1 MKLNQLFSTV
11 ASEQFKPSSQQGQQ
25 AFLDALNI
33 ALADLAP
40 EEAVFDSLLTLHQ
53 QHPGPLADLIQ
64 GFNSQGY
71 PYMEATHRLDF
82 QAAWVLDGGQLSD
95 IVSLMQVPD
104 EEYVRNLAHDCID
117 IGAHHPLFLI
127 GFKDSNLSL
136 AGASKILTS
145 LFHPS
150 GDCFEVAEELG
161 SEIDRLGLRA
171 FEHAPDFD
179 REPDMTSA
187 LYLSHFYPHQHR
199 RVVAGDLH
207 MLVWSVYHS
216 FLENPASVDYAVRR
230 TLNVLVYN
238 PHLQLKGR
246 GVGTIDIVQ
255 SAQCVIDAI
264 DAYIGAH
271 IRIADV
277 EAKALKAAALAN
289 LFSPFPKDVA
299 LLGISDDAL
308 HGQPGFEG
316 RPRGQLAITLEGPL
330 GSFSGT
336 DDHNSM
342 GVIAESWENA
352 GYQVDLNKALFSL
365 LQEHESFPT
374 LVMYKET
381 CEFLEGCLR
390 RIVADG
396 TVDAELTRFLS
407 NHLSLLNFE
416 KLPAESQIG
425 YLGIRVH
432 DFLAGRWRGD
442 DSVPEKNMSSQL
454 ERHPALI
461 PDFLSYLDR
470 HGQLDAQVLTFA
482 KLGAGALDELDS
494 RAGDRLKE
502 DYLAQ
507 DLGL

>member
-1 MKLNQLFSTV
+1 VKLNQLFSSV
-11 ASEQFKPSSQQGQQ
+11 PSEQFKPSSQQGQQ
-25 AFLDALNI
+25 AFLEALNL
-33 ALADLAP
+33 ALGELAP
-40 EEAVFDSLLTLHQ
+40 PKATFDSLVALHRQEPAALTS
-53 QHPGPLADLIQ
+53 LIQ
-64 GFNSQGY
+64 ALNSQGHAW
-71 PYMEATHRLDF
+71 MEATHRLDF

-95 IVSLMQVPD
+95 IVSLMQVTD

-117 IGAHHPLFLI
+117 LGAHHPLLLI
-127 GFKDSNLSL
+127 GYKDSHLSL
-136 AGASKILTS
+136 AGASMILTS

-150 GDCFEVAEELG
+150 GDCFKAAESLG
-161 SEIDRLGLRA
+161 TDIDRLGLVA
-171 FEHAPDFD
+171 FEDAPDLVQK
-179 REPDMTSA
+179 PDMTTA
-187 LYLSHFYPHQHR
+187 LYLKQFDPDPQHP
-199 RVVAGDLH
+199 VVADELSL
-207 MLVWSVYHS
+207 LVSSVYYG
-216 FLENPASVDYAVRR
+216 FLEDPSSLDYAVRR

-238 PHLQLKGR
+238 PHLQLKSR
-246 GVGTIDIVQ
+246 GVDTIDIAQ
-255 SAQCVIDAI
+255 SAQRVMDAI
-264 DAYIGAH
+264 ETYIGA
-271 IRIADV
+271 RLRVPEV
-277 EAKALKAAALAN
+277 EAKAFNTSALAN

-316 RPRGQLAITLEGPL
+316 LPRGQLAITLEGPL

-365 LQEHESFPT
+365 LPEHESFPT

-396 TVDAELTRFLS
+396 PVDAELTQFLG
-407 NHLSLLNFE
+407 NHLSLLNFD

-432 DFLAGRWRGD
+432 DFLAGRWWDD
-442 DSVPEKNMSSQL
+442 DSEPEKSMSSQL
-454 ERHPALI
+454 KKHPALI

-470 HGQLDAQVLTFA
+470 HGQLDAQVLAFA
-482 KLGAGALDELDS
+482 KLGAGVLDELGA
-494 RAGDRLKE
+494 RASDRLKE